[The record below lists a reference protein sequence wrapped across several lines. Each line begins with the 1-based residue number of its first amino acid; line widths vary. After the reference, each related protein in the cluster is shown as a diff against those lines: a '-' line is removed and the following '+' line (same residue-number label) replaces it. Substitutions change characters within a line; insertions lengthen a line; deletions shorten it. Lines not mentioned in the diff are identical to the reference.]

1 MWPKLQNIYR
11 IPIVGRMLKQ
21 IYPPERWAT
30 RAFKKIQCIYLFFAE
45 VENELKC
52 KWPPKLGLQNPPG
65 PRVALASPPGS
76 GNTWV
81 RHLIQLVTGLQ
92 TGSTYLDDELK
103 ANGFPGEGI
112 SNGSVIV
119 VKVHSP
125 ME

>member
-1 MWPKLQNIYR
+1 M
-11 IPIVGRMLKQ
+11 
-21 IYPPERWAT
+21 
-30 RAFKKIQCIYLFFAE
+30 
-45 VENELKC
+45 
-52 KWPPKLGLQNPPG
+52 
-65 PRVALASPPGS
+65 ALASPPGS